1 MTNLDIRFKAKAAG
15 VPLWR
20 IAKEM
25 QISDMT
31 LFRRLRNEL
40 SVQEKQKFLDVI
52 MKIAA
57 EQATQA
63 LTNKEGE

>member
-1 MTNLDIRFKAKAAG
+1 MPNLDIRFKAKAAG

-25 QISDMT
+25 GISDMT
-31 LFRRLRNEL
+31 LFRRLRKEL
-40 SVQEKQKFLDVI
+40 SVQEKQKLLDVI

-57 EQATQA
+57 DQAAQA
-63 LTNKEGE
+63 LTNREGE

>member
-1 MTNLDIRFKAKAAG
+1 MPNLDIRFKAKAAG

-31 LFRRLRNEL
+31 LFRRLRKEL

-63 LTNKEGE
+63 LTDKEGE

>member
-1 MTNLDIRFKAKAAG
+1 MPNLDIRFKAKAAG

-31 LFRRLRNEL
+31 LFRRLRREL
-40 SVQEKQKFLDVI
+40 SAEEKRKFFDVI

-63 LTNKEGE
+63 LTDKEGE

>member
-1 MTNLDIRFKAKAAG
+1 MPNLDIRFKAKAAG

-25 QISDMT
+25 GISDMT
-31 LFRRLRNEL
+31 LFRRLRKEL
-40 SVQEKQKFLDVI
+40 SVQEKQKFLEVI

-57 EQATQA
+57 DQAAQA
-63 LTNKEGE
+63 LSNGEGE

>member
-1 MTNLDIRFKAKAAG
+1 MPNLDIRFKAKAAG

-25 QISDMT
+25 KISDMT
-31 LFRRLRNEL
+31 LFRRLRKEL
-40 SVQEKQKFLDVI
+40 SAQEKQKFLDVI

-63 LTNKEGE
+63 LNSEKGE

>member
-1 MTNLDIRFKAKAAG
+1 MPNLDIRFKAKAAG

-25 QISDMT
+25 KISDMT
-31 LFRRLRNEL
+31 LFRRLRKEL

-52 MKIAA
+52 MKIAT

-63 LTNKEGE
+63 LNSEKGE